1 MDPTV
6 ILQKL
11 AFGLFVGSN
20 YGVVA
25 VGLTLIFGVM
35 RVLNVGHGE
44 LLMLGGY
51 ASYFAF
57 TVLGVDPYV
66 SVALSALCLFVLG
79 IVLNTVLFQ
88 FVERLD
94 EEHRIK
100 NSLLI
105 SFGLALVLQNV
116 ALFAFSADER
126 SVRAAY
132 AGGAFTLGGII
143 LPYTRLLCL
152 VVGTV
157 TGASLHLL
165 LQRSH
170 CGLAIPATPQDW

>member
-1 MDPTV
+1 
-6 ILQKL
+6 
-11 AFGLFVGSN
+11 N
-20 YGVVA
+20 VA
-25 VGLTLIFGVM
+25 
-35 RVLNVGHGE
+35 HGE

-51 ASYFAF
+51 ASYVAFAA
-57 TVLGVDPYV
+57 LGLDPYL
-66 SVALSALCLFVLG
+66 SVALAAIVLFGLG
-79 IVLNTVLFQ
+79 LVLNTVLFQ
-88 FVERLD
+88 FVERL
-94 EEHRIK
+94 EEEQRIK

-143 LPYTRLLCL
+143 LPYTRLLSF

-157 TGASLHLL
+157 VVAILYVV
-165 LQRSH
+165 LQH
-170 CGLAIPATPQDW
+170 TYFCLAIRATSQDW